1 MAEQQ
6 TTVDPATDSGEPE
19 AAADDAVDVA
29 EVADVDEASAEEP
42 EAEVTAEEPEA
53 EVTAEEPEAKVTAE
67 EPEAEVTV
75 EEPEAEVTAE
85 EPEAAASDEAGGD
98 DQPARDPE
106 AQAAVDEVTD
116 HATKLGDTGGVVKSP
131 FRTPPGIPSGLDPG
145 TPEERG

>member
-1 MAEQQ
+1 MAEQE
-6 TTVDPATDSGEPE
+6 TTMDPATDSGEPE
-19 AAADDAVDVA
+19 AAADDAIDVA
-29 EVADVDEASAEEP
+29 EVADVDEDSAEEP

-53 EVTAEEPEAKVTAE
+53 EVAVDEPEA
-67 EPEAEVTV
+67 P
-75 EEPEAEVTAE
+75 AE
-85 EPEAAASDEAGGD
+85 EPEAAASDDAGGD

-116 HATKLGDTGGVVKSP
+116 HATRLGDTGGVVKSP